1 MVKVLNVSGLDKAKI
16 QLQNLTSNGIE
27 RYNCHFNAIVP
38 TSHPNL
44 AVFVS
49 ALHEEADGFV
59 QRIESIKKR
68 REIVPKYEA
77 AVLLEIPEEY
87 VVFRF
92 KGVDA
97 KKKSKRARGK
107 KK

>member
-1 MVKVLNVSGLDKAKI
+1 MSGLDEAKI
-16 QLQNLTSNGIE
+16 QLQNLTSNGLE
-27 RYNCHFNAIVP
+27 RYNRHFNAIAP
-38 TSHPNL
+38 TSHHNL
-44 AVFVS
+44 AVFAS
-49 ALHEEADGFV
+49 ALYDEADGVV
-59 QRIESIKKR
+59 QRTENVRKR

-97 KKKSKRARGK
+97 KKKSKRACGK
-107 KK
+107 RK